1 MSMKISA
8 THELKLLLHS
18 FLTGTYTY
26 VQKVQHCNES
36 FKTEGRE
43 GKLMQLQ
50 AQGKRLAKFKRTN
63 HFKTTTSLTDVA
75 GFFFLMV
82 KKTYRSTMVLRT
94 SLTAI
99 GNTSNDDIKK
109 PD

>member
-36 FKTEGRE
+36 FKTAAEGRE
-43 GKLMQLQ
+43 AHAATGARQKVSKVQTHQ
-50 AQGKRLAKFKRTN
+50 SFQNHDVTNRRGRL
-63 HFKTTTSLTDVA
+63 
-75 GFFFLMV
+75 FFFNGEKDLQV
-82 KKTYRSTMVLRT
+82 NNGTTY
-94 SLTAI
+94 
-99 GNTSNDDIKK
+99 
-109 PD
+109 